1 MRKSC
6 AALSFFGWLCTVLI
20 SNKLRVL
27 SPPPGGVSV
36 KSVSSVSSFGLFHL
50 LREIPKFDADVATG
64 GRDFNFLNQHSMAA
78 RFQDQTARTA
88 LFGEETSSQSTH
100 EMSNYFR
107 NLFRRDSIDTSWMKV
122 IEQHSKDDAAEVG
135 VESPSTSSPP
145 DDFDSSYKKRWRRVY
160 REAFHASMHDTIHKQ
175 VLDARDKVL
184 DEAKKLTIS
193 EKDRAALHAA
203 AENKKKKLHHMSTA
217 AAKREAAEADA
228 VKVVARSCADEDVAA
243 CSTLARKAQSALQMR
258 EHAWLNAA
266 AHRARL
272 LKRRRHQKSSSGRRA
287 DGADGRALWSSAL
300 PARLLSSHEK
310 QVANCLF
317 KRMCSYLSLS
327 LSLSV
332 SLFLSLSL
340 SLSFTHTHTRTHT
353 HTHTC

>member
-1 MRKSC
+1 M
-6 AALSFFGWLCTVLI
+6 
-20 SNKLRVL
+20 
-27 SPPPGGVSV
+27 
-36 KSVSSVSSFGLFHL
+36 KSVSSVSSFGLSHL
-50 LREIPKFDADVATG
+50 LRERPKFDPDVATG
-64 GRDFNFLNQHSMAA
+64 GQDFAEVNFLNQHSMSA
-78 RFQDQTARTA
+78 RFQDQRARTA

-107 NLFRRDSIDTSWMKV
+107 GLFRRDSISTSWMKV

-160 REAFHASMHDTIHKQ
+160 REALHASMHDTIHKQ

-203 AENKKKKLHHMSTA
+203 AENKKEKLHHMSTA
-217 AAKREAAEADA
+217 AAKREAAEQQEADAA
-228 VKVVARSCADEDVAA
+228 VKVVARSCADEDVAS

-272 LKRRRHQKSSSGRRA
+272 LKSRRHIQKSSSTTSSSPPSSGRRA

-310 QVANCLF
+310 QVANCFF
-317 KRMCSYLSLS
+317 KGMCFSLS
-327 LSLSV
+327 PSLS
-332 SLFLSLSL
+332 LSLSL
-340 SLSFTHTHTRTHT
+340 SLSFTHTHTHTHTNTHT
-353 HTHTC
+353 HILKLN

>member
-1 MRKSC
+1 MWKSC
-6 AALSFFGWLCTVLI
+6 PALSFFGWLCTVLI
-20 SNKLRVL
+20 SIKLRVL
-27 SPPPGGVSV
+27 SAS
-36 KSVSSVSSFGLFHL
+36 
-50 LREIPKFDADVATG
+50 KFDADVATG
-64 GRDFNFLNQHSMAA
+64 GPDFADVNFLKQHSMAA
-78 RFQDQTARTA
+78 RFQDQRARTA

-135 VESPSTSSPP
+135 VEGPSTSSPS

-217 AAKREAAEADA
+217 AAKREAAEQQEADA
-228 VKVVARSCADEDVAA
+228 VKVVARSCANEDVAA
-243 CSTLARKAQSALQMR
+243 CSTLARKAQSALQMH

-272 LKRRRHQKSSSGRRA
+272 LKRRRQSSSTSFSSPPSSGRRA
-287 DGADGRALWSSAL
+287 DGADGLALWSSAL

-310 QVANCLF
+310 QVANCFF
-317 KRMCSYLSLS
+317 KHMCFFLSFFLSFSLS
-327 LSLSV
+327 L
-332 SLFLSLSL
+332 F
-340 SLSFTHTHTRTHT
+340 HTHT
-353 HTHTC
+353 HTHNLKLNEGAIARGKAEH